1 MKKDMMKKIGAAL
14 GRTAVDMAV
23 GFAVQNVVAIPG
35 RRIAVKRQSEKIL
48 LANEV
53 AAYGVSIAAMCAV
66 DSKLKE
72 KMNQPTLTM
81 DNIVDEVEDLFDE
94 VCDGVF
100 RDATEDELADEE
112 KGA

>member
-1 MKKDMMKKIGAAL
+1 MNSTMKKVAKAL

-23 GFAVQNVVAIPG
+23 GFAVQNTVAIPG
-35 RRIAVKRQSEKIL
+35 RKLAAHKQSEKIL

-72 KMNQPTLTM
+72 KMNPQQ
-81 DNIVDEVEDLFDE
+81 ISIQEVVDEVENLFDE
-94 VCDGVF
+94 VCDEMF
-100 RDATEDELADEE
+100 ADEE
-112 KGA
+112 EREEA

>member
-1 MKKDMMKKIGAAL
+1 MNNAVKRIAKAL
-14 GRTAVDMAV
+14 GRTAIDMGV
-23 GFAVQNVVAIPG
+23 GFAVQNIVAIPG
-35 RRIAVKRQSEKIL
+35 RNLAARKQSEKIL